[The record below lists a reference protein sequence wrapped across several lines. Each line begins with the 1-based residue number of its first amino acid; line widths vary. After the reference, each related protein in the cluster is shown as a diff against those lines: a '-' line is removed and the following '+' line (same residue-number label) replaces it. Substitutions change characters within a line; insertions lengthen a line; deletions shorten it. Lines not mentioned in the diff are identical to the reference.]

1 MLTFLKNVGQ
11 PQRLAFEE
19 AGDINVVG
27 VEFGDGDNAKV
38 KSIVT
43 DYLDRFGT
51 IDAVWMDAGATA
63 VAALEAFEDA
73 GQPYPII
80 VGEDQQDFLQKWQEN
95 DLNGISPTFPTFQ
108 WRTPI
113 IAGLQ
118 ILNGEEVPMVWRL
131 PQPIIT
137 NDNLRNTCQANMP
150 PLHYAM
156 CGCED
161 MPDFPEA
168 LGRVISNLFVR

>member
-1 MLTFLKNVGQ
+1 M
-11 PQRLAFEE
+11 
-19 AGDINVVG
+19 
-27 VEFGDGDNAKV
+27 EFGDGDNAKV
-38 KSIVT
+38 NSIVT
-43 DYLDRFGT
+43 DYLDRFGR

-80 VGEDQQDFLQKWQEN
+80 VGEDQQDFLVKWQEN
-95 DLNGISPTFPTFQ
+95 DLSGISPTFPTFQ

-118 ILNGEEVPMVWRL
+118 IMNGEEVAAVWRL
-131 PQPIIT
+131 PQPTIT
-137 NDNLRNTCQANMP
+137 NDNLDQYIQPNMP

-156 CGCED
+156 CGCEE
-161 MPDFPEA
+161 MPDFPA
-168 LGRVISNLFVR
+168 RWNGQ